1 MLRGPGLGLLSTVG
15 TDHMVEM
22 ELLGHRQEAT
32 SRMGSEDALI
42 PLHGTG
48 KCKPELLDVRRL
60 TVSVCFLGGQ
70 SE

>member
-32 SRMGSEDALI
+32 SRMGSEDSLI
-42 PLHGTG
+42 PLHGMG
-48 KCKPELLDVRRL
+48 KCKPELLDVRQL
-60 TVSVCFLGGQ
+60 LGGQ